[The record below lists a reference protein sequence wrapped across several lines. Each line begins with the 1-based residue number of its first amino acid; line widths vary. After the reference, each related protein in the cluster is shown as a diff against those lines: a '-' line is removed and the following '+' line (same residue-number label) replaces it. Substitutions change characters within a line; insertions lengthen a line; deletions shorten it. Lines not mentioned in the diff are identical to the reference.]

1 MIPRREPAMCRNIR
15 PLFNFEPPSTDDEI
29 RAAALQY
36 VRKVGGTTRPS
47 KANQEA
53 FDRAVDEI
61 AAITRRLVRD
71 ELVSSAPPR
80 TREEEAARAKTR
92 GQRRDAQ
99 VRSRLLAE
107 AEGAIAVGVPAG
119 WGRSGGGG

>member
-1 MIPRREPAMCRNIR
+1 MCRNIR
-15 PLFNFEPPSTDDEI
+15 PLFNFAPPATDDEI

-36 VRKVGGTTRPS
+36 VRKVGGTTKPS

-61 AAITRRLVRD
+61 AAITAGLVR
-71 ELVSSAPPR
+71 ERLVSSSPPR
-80 TREEEAARAKTR
+80 TREVEAMRAKER

-99 VRSRLLAE
+99 MRVRLQDE
-107 AEGAIAVGVPAG
+107 AQAGIGVDVPG
-119 WGRSGGGG
+119 SWVRPGGE